1 MNQYYTGS
9 PMDKDRNLAISDTG
23 LGRFPPMDVQYRAL
37 VEENEL
43 LRREIQVAR
52 KAGEITA
59 NLVVK
64 QFEETEKILHRFQV
78 ANSQRKAVLNSA
90 AQISII
96 ATNREGLITVF
107 NTGAEN
113 LLGYRS
119 EEIIG
124 KKTPEIF
131 HLASELDAVSQKLGF
146 RNGQDIQWL
155 DVLFKYAIRGRLDKL
170 DLTYIRKDGTQFP
183 VEMTINGLVGPEGDI
198 NGVLCIAMD
207 IAKKKR
213 SEKALMESER
223 KYRLLI
229 RNLPN
234 CVYKGY
240 LDGSIDFFDNK
251 IEQITGYSKEEF
263 LSRRKTLYDLVYA
276 EDLQYAKEKLKQA
289 LRTDNSYIREYRF
302 LSKNGDIIW
311 VQDGGQ
317 IIYGENGEIEF
328 ISGAFLDIT
337 ERKLAE
343 TGLHESEEKYRSIFN
358 SGPNPIF
365 VLDRASL
372 EILDANPMAEET
384 YCYVKEEMR
393 GKSFSLLGPVDDL
406 SQRLTEFDQAEW
418 PEACEVGSKV
428 QHYKKGN
435 IPFYVRV
442 MTCPTRY
449 KNRHAI
455 ILATTDLTEMLEKE
469 AHLQQ
474 ASKMTT
480 LGEMSAGIAHEVN
493 QPLNVIKMGSDFLT
507 MMVEDRKTIV
517 EKDLVEV
524 AHQISGQV
532 DRAVEII
539 NRLREFGRKPDD
551 AKKMVDL
558 NRAVKMVYGIANQ
571 QLVLQNIRLILDLAE
586 NLPLILAHNTRIE
599 QVIFNLVTNARDAI
613 NQKRET
619 GFAAEDH
626 TITIRSFTENEWTSM
641 VITDTGIGIPANIR
655 NKVFEP
661 FFTTKEIGRGM
672 GLGLSITY
680 GIVRDYKGQ
689 IEIQSEEGVGSSIRL
704 RFPASS
710 HSKD

>member
-1 MNQYYTGS
+1 MNQYFTILKIGQDANQTASHSGTGGF
-9 PMDKDRNLAISDTG
+9 A
-23 LGRFPPMDVQYRAL
+23 PPDIQYHQL
-37 VEENEL
+37 IEENEL
-43 LRREIQVAR
+43 LRKEIQVAR
-52 KAGEITA
+52 KAAEITA
-59 NLVVK
+59 SLVVK

-78 ANSQRKAVLNSA
+78 ANAQRKAVLNSA
-90 AQISII
+90 TQISII
-96 ATNREGLITVF
+96 ATNKEGLITVF

-131 HLASELDAVSQKLGF
+131 HPAAELEAVSQKL
-146 RNGQDIQWL
+146 NLSHGQEIKWL
-155 DVLFKYAIRGRLDKL
+155 DVLFEYAMRGRPDKL
-170 DLTYIRKDGTQFP
+170 ELTYVRKDGTQFP
-183 VEMTINGLVGPEGDI
+183 AEMTVNGLVGPEGDI
-198 NGVLCIAMD
+198 SGVLCIAMD

-213 SEKALMESER
+213 SERALLESER

-240 LDGSIDFFDNK
+240 LDGSIDFFDDK

-263 LSRRKTLYDLVYA
+263 LSRRKTWYDLVYH
-276 EDLQYAKEKLKQA
+276 EDRQYAKEKLKQA

-343 TGLHESEEKYRSIFN
+343 KALHESEEKYRSIFN

-365 VLDRASL
+365 VLDRKTL

-384 YCYVKEEMR
+384 YGYAKEEMR
-393 GKSFSLLGPVDDL
+393 GRSFSFLGPVDDINT
-406 SQRLTEFDQAEW
+406 RLVEFDQDDW
-418 PEACEVGSKV
+418 PEACVVGSKV
-428 QHYKKGN
+428 QHYKKSN

-442 MTCPTRY
+442 TACPIRY
-449 KNRHAI
+449 KDRDAV

-469 AHLQQ
+469 AQLLQ

-480 LGEMSAGIAHEVN
+480 LGEMSAGIAHELN
-493 QPLNVIKMGSDFLT
+493 QPLNAIKMGSDYVT
-507 MMVEDRKTIV
+507 MMVENRKKIA
-517 EKDLVEV
+517 ENDLVEV
-524 AHQISGQV
+524 ATQISEQV
-532 DRAVEII
+532 NRAVEII
-539 NRLREFGRKPDD
+539 NRLREFGRKPDF
-551 AKKMVDL
+551 AKKKVDL
-558 NRAVKMVYGIANQ
+558 NRAVRVIYGIVNQ
-571 QLVLQNIRLILDLAE
+571 QLGLQNIKLELDLAE
-586 NLPLILAHNTRIE
+586 NLAPILAHDTRIE

-613 NQKRET
+613 NQKRES
-619 GFAAEDH
+619 GLANEDH
-626 TITIRSFTENEWTSM
+626 AITIRSFTENEWA
-641 VITDTGIGIPANIR
+641 VVVVTDTGIGIPADVK

-661 FFTTKEIGRGM
+661 FFTTKEVGRGM

-680 GIVRDYKGQ
+680 GIVRDYNGK
-689 IEIQSEEGVGSSIRL
+689 IEIQTKEDLGSSFRL
-704 RFPASS
+704 MFPGTQA
-710 HSKD
+710 

>member
-1 MNQYYTGS
+1 MNQYYA
-9 PMDKDRNLAISDTG
+9 KIRNGKGADMAMSG
-23 LGRFPPMDVQYRAL
+23 LGLTDFAPVDNRYRDL
-37 VEENEL
+37 IEENAL

-59 NLVVK
+59 SLVVK

-78 ANSQRKAVLNSA
+78 ANAQRKAVLNSA

-96 ATNREGLITVF
+96 ATNKEGLITVF

-113 LLGYRS
+113 LLGYRA

-124 KKTPEIF
+124 KRTPEIF
-131 HLASELDAVSQKLGF
+131 HPAAELEAASQKL
-146 RNGQDIQWL
+146 NPNYGQKLSWL
-155 DVLFKYAIRGRLDKL
+155 DVFFEYAVRGRLDKL
-170 DLTYIRKDGTQFP
+170 ELTYVRKDGSQFP

-198 NGVLCIAMD
+198 SGVLCIAMD
-207 IAKKKR
+207 IAEKKR
-213 SEKALMESER
+213 SEKALRESER

-240 LDGSIDFFDNK
+240 LDGSIDFFDDK

-263 LSRRKTLYDLVYA
+263 SLRRKTWYDLVYH
-276 EDLQYAKEKLKQA
+276 EDLQYAKEKFKQA

-302 LSKNGDIIW
+302 LSKSGDIIW

-343 TGLHESEEKYRSIFN
+343 KAVHESEEKYRSIFN

-365 VLDRASL
+365 VLDRATL
-372 EILDANPMAEET
+372 NILDANPMAEET
-384 YCYVKEEMR
+384 YGYGKEEMKGR
-393 GKSFSLLGPVDDL
+393 SFAFLGPIDDINA
-406 SQRLTEFDQAEW
+406 RLREFYQDDW
-418 PEACEVGSKV
+418 PEACVVGSKV
-428 QHYKKGN
+428 QHFKKGG
-435 IPFYVRV
+435 IAFYVRV
-442 MTCPTRY
+442 TACPIRY
-449 KNRHAI
+449 KNSDAV

-469 AHLQQ
+469 AQLLQ

-480 LGEMSAGIAHEVN
+480 LGEMSAGIAHELN
-493 QPLNVIKMGSDFLT
+493 QPLNAIKMGSDYLT
-507 MMVEDRKTIV
+507 MMVENRQKIA
-517 EKDLVEV
+517 ENDLVEV

-539 NRLREFGRKPDD
+539 NRLREFGRKPDF
-551 AKKMVDL
+551 AKKRVDL
-558 NRAVKMVYGIANQ
+558 NRAVRVIYGIVNQ
-571 QLVLQNIRLILDLAE
+571 QLALQNIKLNLDLAE
-586 NLPLILAHNTRIE
+586 NLPPILAHDTRIE
-599 QVIFNLVTNARDAI
+599 QVIFNLVTNAQDAI
-613 NQKRET
+613 NQKREA
-619 GFAAEDH
+619 GSAVEDH
-626 TITIRSFTENEWTSM
+626 AITIRSYAANGSAA
-641 VITDTGIGIPANIR
+641 VVVADTGTGIPADVR
-655 NKVFEP
+655 DKVFEP

-680 GIVRDYKGQ
+680 GIVRDYNGQ
-689 IEIQSEEGVGSSIRL
+689 IEIQSEEGIGASIRL
-704 RFPASS
+704 TFPGVPG
-710 HSKD
+710 

>member
-1 MNQYYTGS
+1 MNQYYA
-9 PMDKDRNLAISDTG
+9 KIRNGKGADTAMSG
-23 LGRFPPMDVQYRAL
+23 LDLTDFAPVDNRYRDL
-37 VEENEL
+37 IEENEL

-59 NLVVK
+59 SLVVK

-78 ANSQRKAVLNSA
+78 ANAQRKAVLNSA

-96 ATNREGLITVF
+96 ATNKEGLITVF

-113 LLGYRS
+113 LLGYRA

-131 HLASELDAVSQKLGF
+131 HLAAELEAASPKLNLNCG
-146 RNGQDIQWL
+146 RKIQWL
-155 DVLFKYAIRGRLDKL
+155 DVFFEYAMRGRMDKL
-170 DLTYIRKDGTQFP
+170 ELTYVRKDGSQFP

-198 NGVLCIAMD
+198 SGVLCIAMD
-207 IAKKKR
+207 IAEKKR
-213 SEKALMESER
+213 SEKALRESER

-240 LDGSIDFFDNK
+240 LDGSIDFFDDK

-263 LSRRKTLYDLVYA
+263 LLRRKTWYDLVYH
-276 EDLQYAKEKLKQA
+276 EDLQYAKEKFKQA
-289 LRTDNSYIREYRF
+289 LQTDNSYIREYRF

-317 IIYGENGEIEF
+317 IVYGENGEIEF

-343 TGLHESEEKYRSIFN
+343 KAVHESEEKYRSIFD

-365 VLDRASL
+365 VLDRTTL

-384 YCYVKEEMR
+384 YGYSKDEMKGR
-393 GKSFSLLGPVDDL
+393 CFSFLGPVDDINL
-406 SQRLTEFDQAEW
+406 RLVEFDQNDW
-418 PEACEVGSKV
+418 PEACVVGSKV
-428 QHYKKGN
+428 QHFKKGN
-435 IPFYVRV
+435 IAFYVRV
-442 MTCPTRY
+442 TACPIRY
-449 KNRHAI
+449 KNSDAV

-469 AHLQQ
+469 AQLLQT
-474 ASKMTT
+474 SKMTT
-480 LGEMSAGIAHEVN
+480 LGEMSAGIAHELN
-493 QPLNVIKMGSDFLT
+493 QPLNAIKMGSDYLS
-507 MMVEDRKTIV
+507 MMVENHQKIA
-517 EKDLVEV
+517 EKDMVEA
-524 AHQISGQV
+524 AHQISDQV

-539 NRLREFGRKPDD
+539 NRLREFGRKPDF
-551 AKKMVDL
+551 AKKRVDL
-558 NRAVKMVYGIANQ
+558 NRAVRVICGIVNQ
-571 QLVLQNIRLILDLAE
+571 QLALQNIQLKLALRK
-586 NLPLILAHNTRIE
+586 NLPPILAHNTRIE
-599 QVIFNLVTNARDAI
+599 QVIFNLVSNARDAI

-619 GFAAEDH
+619 GSTAEDH
-626 TITIRSFTENEWTSM
+626 SITIRSFAENDWA
-641 VITDTGIGIPANIR
+641 VLVVTDTGIGIPADIR

-661 FFTTKEIGRGM
+661 FFTTKEVGRGM

-680 GIVRDYKGQ
+680 GIVRDYNGK
-689 IEIQSEEGVGSSIRL
+689 IEIKSVEGVGTSIRL
-704 RFPASS
+704 TFPGMQ
-710 HSKD
+710 D

>member
-1 MNQYYTGS
+1 MNQYYNGS
-9 PMDKDRNLAISDTG
+9 QIAKDRNPATFLSDPG
-23 LGRFPPMDVQYRAL
+23 AGAPMDVSYRTL
-37 VEENEL
+37 IEENAL
-43 LRREIQVAR
+43 LRKEIQVAR

-59 NLVVK
+59 SLVVK

-78 ANSQRKAVLNSA
+78 ANAQRKAVLSSA

-96 ATNREGLITVF
+96 ATNKEGLITVF

-119 EEIIG
+119 QEIIG
-124 KKTPEIF
+124 EKTPELF
-131 HLASELDAVSQKLGF
+131 HLPAELEAVSQKLNFGD
-146 RNGQDIQWL
+146 GQKIQWL
-155 DVLFKYAIRGRLDKL
+155 DVLFEYAMRGRLDKL
-170 DLTYIRKDGTQFP
+170 ELTYVRKDASQFP

-198 NGVLCIAMD
+198 SGVLCIAMD
-207 IAKKKR
+207 IADKKR

-240 LDGSIDFFDNK
+240 RDGSIDFFDDK
-251 IEQITGYSKEEF
+251 IEQITGYGKEEF
-263 LSRRKTLYDLVYA
+263 LSRRKTWNDLVYH
-276 EDLQYAKEKLKQA
+276 EDRQYAKDKLKHA

-337 ERKLAE
+337 ERKFAE
-343 TGLHESEEKYRSIFN
+343 KALHESEEKYRSIFN

-365 VLDRASL
+365 VLDRTSL
-372 EILDANPMAEET
+372 EILDANPMAEEI
-384 YCYVKEEMR
+384 YGYVKEEMR
-393 GKSFSLLGPVDDL
+393 GRSFSFLGPVDDINT
-406 SQRLTEFDQAEW
+406 RLAAFGRDDW
-418 PEACEVGSKV
+418 PEACVVGSKV

-442 MTCPTRY
+442 TACPTRY
-449 KNRHAI
+449 KDRDAV

-469 AHLQQ
+469 AQLLQ

-480 LGEMSAGIAHEVN
+480 LGEMSAGIAHELN
-493 QPLNVIKMGSDFLT
+493 QPLNAIKMGSDYLT
-507 MMVEDRKTIV
+507 MMIENRKKIAEDN
-517 EKDLVEV
+517 LVEV
-524 AHQISGQV
+524 ATQISGQV
-532 DRAVEII
+532 NRAVEII
-539 NRLREFGRKPDD
+539 NRLREFGRKPDF
-551 AKKMVDL
+551 AKKKVDL
-558 NRAVKMVYGIANQ
+558 NRAVRVIYGIVNQ
-571 QLVLQNIRLILDLAE
+571 QLALQNIKFKLDLAD
-586 NLPLILAHNTRIE
+586 NLPPILAHDTRIE

-619 GFAAEDH
+619 GFAAADH
-626 TITIRSFTENEWTSM
+626 AITIRSFTENDWAT
-641 VITDTGIGIPANIR
+641 VVVTDTGTGIPADLR
-655 NKVFEP
+655 NKIFEP
-661 FFTTKEIGRGM
+661 FFTTKEVGRGM

-680 GIVRDYKGQ
+680 GIVRDYNGQ
-689 IEIQSEEGVGSSIRL
+689 IETQSKEGAGSSIRL
-704 RFPASS
+704 TFPGIFG
-710 HSKD
+710 